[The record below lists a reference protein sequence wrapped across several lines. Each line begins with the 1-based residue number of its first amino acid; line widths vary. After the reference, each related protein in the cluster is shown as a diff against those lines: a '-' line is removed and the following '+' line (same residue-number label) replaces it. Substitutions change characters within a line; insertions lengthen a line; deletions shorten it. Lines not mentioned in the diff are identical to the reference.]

1 MRVSLASV
9 SPVVAPVGDPLAA
22 PGRAQP
28 AVGFVGLGHMGA
40 PMAGHLVDWPG
51 GLVVCDARAAAT
63 APLGTA
69 GALVASSPRAL
80 AEQATLVSVMVRDD
94 MEAREVVLGDDGIVA
109 GAEPGTVVAIHST
122 IGLDTAT
129 ALAAGAAPYGVAVVD
144 APVSGGVLG
153 AHDGTLAV
161 MVGGPEPAV
170 ARIRPAFECWAGLVV
185 HLGPTGAGTRARVAR
200 TLLQYAV
207 YAAAGEAQRLAEAAG
222 VDLGA
227 LAEVV
232 RQSDATLGGPA
243 SVMRRDTAQPL
254 SRADE
259 WYEPLARLRDQGETD
274 LTLALALGR
283 DLGLDL
289 PLAEAALDALATA
302 LGVPHGPSD
311 RHRRPR
317 PT

>member
-1 MRVSLASV
+1 
-9 SPVVAPVGDPLAA
+9 
-22 PGRAQP
+22 
-28 AVGFVGLGHMGA
+28 
-40 PMAGHLVDWPG
+40 MAGHLVGWPG

-63 APLGTA
+63 APLSTA
-69 GALVASSPRAL
+69 GALVASSPRVV

-170 ARIRPAFECWAGLVV
+170 TRIRPAFECWAGLVV
-185 HLGPTGAGTRARVAR
+185 HVGPTGAGTRARVAR

-232 RQSDATLGGPA
+232 RQSDVTLGGPA
-243 SVMRRDTAQPL
+243 SVMRRDSALPL
-254 SRADE
+254 SRTDE

-302 LGVPHGPSD
+302 LCVPHGPGD

>member
-1 MRVSLASV
+1 
-9 SPVVAPVGDPLAA
+9 
-22 PGRAQP
+22 
-28 AVGFVGLGHMGA
+28 
-40 PMAGHLVDWPG
+40 
-51 GLVVCDARAAAT
+51 VCDARAAAT

-69 GALVASSPRAL
+69 GARVASSPRAV

-94 MEAREVVLGDDGIVA
+94 MEASEVVLGDDGIAA

-185 HLGPTGAGTRARVAR
+185 HVGPTGAGTRARVAR

-302 LGVPHGPSD
+302 LGVPHGPGD

>member
-1 MRVSLASV
+1 VTSV
-9 SPVVAPVGDPLAA
+9 TSMAAPVGDPLDPA
-22 PGRAQP
+22 PARDQP

-63 APLGTA
+63 APLTTA
-69 GALVASSPRAL
+69 GARVVSTPRAV
-80 AEQATLVSVMVRDD
+80 AEQAGLVSVMVRDD
-94 MEAREVVLGDDGIVA
+94 VEVREVVVGDDGIVA
-109 GAEPGTVVAIHST
+109 GAQPGTVVAIHST
-122 IGLDTAT
+122 IGLDTAP
-129 ALAAGAAPYGVAVVD
+129 ALAAEAAPYGVAVLD

-153 AHDGTLAV
+153 AHDGALAV
-161 MVGGPEPAV
+161 MVGGPDPAV
-170 ARIRPAFECWAGLVV
+170 ARVRPAFERWAALVV
-185 HLGPTGAGTRARVAR
+185 HVGPTGAGTKARVAR
-200 TLLQYAV
+200 TLLQYAA

-243 SVMRRDTAQPL
+243 SVMRRDTAMAL

-274 LTLALALGR
+274 LALALALGR
-283 DLGLDL
+283 DLGVDL
-289 PLAEAALDALATA
+289 PVAEAALDAIAGA
-302 LGVPHGPSD
+302 LGVPHGPGD
-311 RHRRPR
+311 HHRRPR
-317 PT
+317 LT

>member
-1 MRVSLASV
+1 VA
-9 SPVVAPVGDPLAA
+9 APVGDPLDPASA
-22 PGRAQP
+22 RDRA

-40 PMAGHLVDWPG
+40 PMAGHLVHWPG
-51 GLVVCDARAAAT
+51 GLVVCDAQAAAT

-69 GALVASSPRAL
+69 GALVASSPRAV
-80 AEQATLVSVMVRDD
+80 AEQADLVSVMVRDD
-94 MEAREVVLGDDGIVA
+94 VEVREVVLGDDGVVA
-109 GAEPGTVVAIHST
+109 GAPPGTVVAIHSS

-129 ALAAGAAPYGVAVVD
+129 FLAAEAAPYGVAVLD

-170 ARIRPAFECWAGLVV
+170 ARLRPAFDCWAGLVV
-185 HLGPTGAGTRARVAR
+185 HVGPTGAGTRARVAR
-200 TLLQYAV
+200 TLLQYAT

-222 VDLGA
+222 VDLRA

-243 SVMRRDTAQPL
+243 AVMRRDTALAL

-259 WYEPLARLRDQGETD
+259 WYEPLARLRDQGEVD
-274 LTLALALGR
+274 LALALALGR
-283 DLGLDL
+283 DLALDL
-289 PLAEAALDALATA
+289 PLAEAALGALAIA
-302 LGVPHGPSD
+302 LGVPHGHPD
-311 RHRRPR
+311 RHRRPG
-317 PT
+317 

>member
-1 MRVSLASV
+1 
-9 SPVVAPVGDPLAA
+9 
-22 PGRAQP
+22 
-28 AVGFVGLGHMGA
+28 
-40 PMAGHLVDWPG
+40 MAGHLVDWPG

-69 GALVASSPRAL
+69 GALVASSPRAV

-94 MEAREVVLGDDGIVA
+94 MAAREVVLGDDGIVA

-243 SVMRRDTAQPL
+243 SVMGRDTAQPL
-254 SRADE
+254 SRADA